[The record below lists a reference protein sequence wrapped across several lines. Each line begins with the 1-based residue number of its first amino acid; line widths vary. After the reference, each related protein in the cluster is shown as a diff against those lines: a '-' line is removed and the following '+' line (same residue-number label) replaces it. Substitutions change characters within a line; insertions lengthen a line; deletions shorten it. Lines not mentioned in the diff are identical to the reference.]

1 MSLKFRGLLVFLL
14 TLGVLI
20 ATAPARAQDSIDRQ
34 ISLLKTSADF
44 RVRTQAALALG
55 ASGSSRAVQ
64 PLCGGLSDA
73 NTTVRIASAA
83 AIGRLNQ
90 GGADC
95 LKKRLSLE
103 SSATV
108 KGAIERSLARLGDAQ
123 PTIDGSTKFFVAV
136 GPTGH
141 ETGRSAV
148 PGLVRQGMSK
158 AASSLSAFAVAPSS
172 ETPDQAKAVF
182 SKHAQLKGFY
192 LAPKLSVIYAGG
204 RLTVRLSVAM
214 LTYPDKNVIGQFSKT
229 MATPGVDKPDP
240 SVEDE
245 LIELAAEAAMKQFS
259 TVAASL

>member
-1 MSLKFRGLLVFLL
+1 
-14 TLGVLI
+14 
-20 ATAPARAQDSIDRQ
+20 
-34 ISLLKTSADF
+34 
-44 RVRTQAALALG
+44 
-55 ASGSSRAVQ
+55 
-64 PLCGGLSDA
+64 
-73 NTTVRIASAA
+73 
-83 AIGRLNQ
+83 
-90 GGADC
+90 
-95 LKKRLSLE
+95 
-103 SSATV
+103 
-108 KGAIERSLARLGDAQ
+108 
-123 PTIDGSTKFFVAV
+123 
-136 GPTGH
+136 
-141 ETGRSAV
+141 V